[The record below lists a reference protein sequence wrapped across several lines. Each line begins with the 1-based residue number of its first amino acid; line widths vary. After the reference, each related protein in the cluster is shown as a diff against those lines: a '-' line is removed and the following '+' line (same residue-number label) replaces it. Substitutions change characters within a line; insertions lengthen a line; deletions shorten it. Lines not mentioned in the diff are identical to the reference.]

1 MQIHLCDI
9 CKEVIN
15 SSKYYIVIAKENE
28 KQEEDSLQ
36 PNYGT
41 NVLGAYESAMRQY
54 SKYKQNLKSYE
65 ICEKCKETFDYLL
78 SLRKKELDKLKQK
91 SNKIIKE
98 EGLWEI

>member
-1 MQIHLCDI
+1 
-9 CKEVIN
+9 
-15 SSKYYIVIAKENE
+15 
-28 KQEEDSLQ
+28 
-36 PNYGT
+36 
-41 NVLGAYESAMRQY
+41 MRQY